1 METMYST
8 NTKNI
13 ERVNNFFAQVDCIPQ
28 YEEKT
33 EPAAIGMGQE
43 VVKFRVP
50 GFNLWKLEERLRK
63 EWQNLPVKIVSS

>member
-1 METMYST
+1 MILFMETMYST

-13 ERVNNFFAQVDCIPQ
+13 ERINNFFAKVGCIPQ

-50 GFNLWKLEERLRK
+50 GFDPLKLEGRLVE
-63 EWQNLPVKIVSS
+63 EWQNLPVA

>member
-8 NTKNI
+8 NTRNI
-13 ERVNNFFAQVDCIPQ
+13 ERVNNFFAKVDYTPQ

-50 GFNLWKLEERLRK
+50 GFDPWKLEERLVE
-63 EWQNLPVKIVSS
+63 EWQNLPVEIVSS